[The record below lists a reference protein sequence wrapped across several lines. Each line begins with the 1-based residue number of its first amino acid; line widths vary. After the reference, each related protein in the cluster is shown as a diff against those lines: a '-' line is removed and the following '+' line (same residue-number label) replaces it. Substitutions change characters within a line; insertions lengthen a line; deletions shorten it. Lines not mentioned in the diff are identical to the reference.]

1 MGGNGSSAA
10 AFDRMKHKVAHNEA
24 LSQAKCELAADDMES
39 RLAALEKEDKIE
51 QLLAELK
58 AKRGA

>member
-1 MGGNGSSAA
+1 MPEVTSLKLG
-10 AFDRMKHKVAHNEA
+10 
-24 LSQAKCELAADDMES
+24 QPPDDVEGC
-39 RLAALEKEDKIE
+39 LAALEKEDKIE